1 MSASTVLIRRED
13 TEKSKAAQAVH
24 YARLGTTAAKAATSV
39 GFFTLEAGTHITFSL
54 ARTVTTSTVTSVTR
68 KVEDAIIGRDIYT
81 RVPLNYMLRK
91 SFDVAESLSLIPITV
106 GQKVTRTSI
115 NVASSSI
122 ELGAKV
128 FNVPPENAE
137 GYGGHL
143 SLSFDSPEGASQAAE
158 GPLFGDGSVNFASS
172 IPALIRILEREW
184 HSPRISADHLPNND
198 ETYSGI
204 QILYALVAWSG
215 IQKVT
220 RVHHQKKWLASMK
233 EIEDWEWRGLPN
245 PKEIT
250 PATTPGVRSR
260 ADTIGRQ
267 QARSRRN
274 TLRSR
279 PTSVHVVS
287 DYHLPDHS
295 GEILTAEIG
304 APTLLS
310 PYPWS
315 SHRISQASF
324 SRHSHFSFD
333 ASSAIED
340 KPEKVPYHIIRHSL
354 RRFSRMVLGGY
365 GGAGVL
371 LFGIKLPSVA
381 KSGKITASFNE
392 AGDGFTV
399 KYSAPEA
406 STLPRTRQ
414 RIQSIED
421 VEAAK
426 VTATNATEEVAG
438 HSSFSVDVKIPRLPR
453 ALAELVGTAPAT
465 DGKADSAPSSS
476 SPKPASN
483 SIPFP
488 TASSSTS
495 RPAPKPEWDE
505 RSILE
510 DVIEN
515 AGDSDD
521 DDDEASAWEILE
533 APAEDD
539 ETHDYFSSNPSTSKS
554 TDPHKMRFW
563 NLVRGVHDEE
573 IFHAMATE
581 KSAT

>member
-1 MSASTVLIRRED
+1 MSASTVLIRRPDE
-13 TEKSKAAQAVH
+13 EKSTAAQAVH

-81 RVPLNYMLRK
+81 RVPLNFMLRK
-91 SFDVAESLSLIPITV
+91 YFDVAESLSLIPITV

-115 NVASSSI
+115 NVGSSCI

-128 FNVPPENAE
+128 FNVPPENAD
-137 GYGGHL
+137 GYGGHM

-220 RVHHQKKWLASMK
+220 RVHHQRKWLANMK

-245 PKEIT
+245 PKEVT
-250 PATTPGVRSR
+250 PVPTPGVRSR

-274 TLRSR
+274 TLRDRNR
-279 PTSVHVVS
+279 PPSVHVVS

-304 APTLLS
+304 APTLS

-324 SRHSHFSFD
+324 SRYSQFSFEG
-333 ASSAIED
+333 SSVIED

-354 RRFSRMVLGGY
+354 RRFSRMVMGGY

-371 LFGIKLPSVA
+371 LFGVKLPSVA

-399 KYSAPEA
+399 KYSAPEEPKP
-406 STLPRTRQ
+406 SGTRR

-421 VEAAK
+421 VESART
-426 VTATNATEEVAG
+426 TATNATEEVAG
-438 HSSFSVDVKIPRLPR
+438 QSSFSVDVKIPRLPR
-453 ALAELVGTAPAT
+453 ALAELVGTSSA
-465 DGKADSAPSSS
+465 ADRRTPLSS
-476 SPKPASN
+476 SPSPQPVSN

-488 TASSSTS
+488 TASSSAS
-495 RPAPKPEWDE
+495 GSAPKPEWDE

-510 DVIEN
+510 DVMEN
-515 AGDSDD
+515 AGDSDS
-521 DDDEASAWEILE
+521 DDDEASAWEMLE
-533 APAEDD
+533 
-539 ETHDYFSSNPSTSKS
+539 
-554 TDPHKMRFW
+554 
-563 NLVRGVHDEE
+563 
-573 IFHAMATE
+573 
-581 KSAT
+581 

>member
-1 MSASTVLIRRED
+1 MSASTVLIRRQES
-13 TEKSKAAQAVH
+13 EKSKAAQAVH
-24 YARLGTTAAKAATSV
+24 YARLGTTAAKAAASV

-68 KVEDAIIGRDIYT
+68 KVEDTIVGRDIYT
-81 RVPLNYMLRK
+81 RVPLNFMLK
-91 SFDVAESLSLIPITV
+91 KYFDVAECLSLIPITV
-106 GQKVTRTSI
+106 GQKVAQTSI

-128 FNVPPENAE
+128 FNVPPENAD
-137 GYGGHL
+137 GYGGHM

-220 RVHHQKKWLASMK
+220 RVHHQKRWLANMK
-233 EIEDWEWRGLPN
+233 EIEDWEWKGLPN
-245 PKEIT
+245 PKEVT
-250 PATTPGVRSR
+250 PVPTPGVRSR

-279 PTSVHVVS
+279 PASVVHVVS

-304 APTLLS
+304 APTLS

-324 SRHSHFSFD
+324 SRHSHFSLD
-333 ASSAIED
+333 TSSATED
-340 KPEKVPYHIIRHSL
+340 KPEKVPYQVIRHSL

-371 LFGIKLPSVA
+371 LFGVKLPSLA

-392 AGDGFTV
+392 AGGGFTV
-399 KYSAPEA
+399 KYSAPEE
-406 STLPRTRQ
+406 SSPPRTRQ
-414 RIQSIED
+414 RIQSVED
-421 VEAAK
+421 
-426 VTATNATEEVAG
+426 
-438 HSSFSVDVKIPRLPR
+438 
-453 ALAELVGTAPAT
+453 
-465 DGKADSAPSSS
+465 
-476 SPKPASN
+476 
-483 SIPFP
+483 
-488 TASSSTS
+488 
-495 RPAPKPEWDE
+495 
-505 RSILE
+505 
-510 DVIEN
+510 
-515 AGDSDD
+515 
-521 DDDEASAWEILE
+521 
-533 APAEDD
+533 
-539 ETHDYFSSNPSTSKS
+539 
-554 TDPHKMRFW
+554 
-563 NLVRGVHDEE
+563 
-573 IFHAMATE
+573 
-581 KSAT
+581 